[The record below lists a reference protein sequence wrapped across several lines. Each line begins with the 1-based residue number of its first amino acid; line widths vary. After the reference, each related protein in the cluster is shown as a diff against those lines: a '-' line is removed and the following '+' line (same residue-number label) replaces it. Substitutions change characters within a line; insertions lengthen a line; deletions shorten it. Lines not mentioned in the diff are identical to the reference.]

1 MLFDKSMRLTIA
13 LIILCLV
20 GAWGGAVDSALL
32 SLPFSVSVV
41 VQADSMQGSAGT
53 RLEEALDSIMP
64 LYAPGEEGDQDVEL
78 RLKYSVVYSNS
89 IVAAY
94 KQFIEALPTDNDG
107 YHLVRMEDIA
117 LFVHDHLEGGDQGLH
132 RPFPQLRSSFT
143 NLPVLI
149 MAAASLPRHL
159 IYTQSP
165 EQCTQSAV
173 VGVAFMDL
181 TAKRCDLRPDVL
193 EEDGTMVRWNSWNDW
208 HDLDRLQGSAPADK
222 ELPIARLA
230 GVVTSAVETLAVTR
244 SLQWRPAQETDEI
257 FCPIVVLHCGEFA
270 EAGLEA
276 LLKPKDTNSQNSTT
290 SDEPHHLDIDTSK
303 LAPPTP
309 DLALIREWLRSALLP
324 NHSVSLLHASHH
336 VDDHPQVTVAL
347 SHALKAHL
355 PTLSRRR
362 AAGATAGPGRAQQR
376 RGGAGAGAE
385 EENEDGEEDEGE
397 AVPFIDSALF
407 VRELRGVG
415 DALTR
420 QLLSKGGQEEAVA
433 ALMAAEVGVSLYK
446 ERSINDLFKDLP
458 FGGDMDG
465 DGDIEK
471 LQQAE
476 EEEKKKKEEESK
488 AAAAAKDKKAALVL
502 KGGFKK
508 KHLRRVHMRVVPVF
522 VLSGLQR
529 LVQVAQN
536 KPATSSTSSG
546 AGKGG
551 KAALPVMP
559 LLDGLHHVVVTDDCV
574 LILHSSEPVR
584 SRSVRR
590 RRRWGERQEAYD
602 LDSAVAAGLTEAL
615 TGLRAPHLQL
625 AAAGKGRGRG
635 TAGRRGLVDLTWTH
649 GNHPFAP
656 FSFLHASPPKQ
667 AGGTKGSEDEEEYK
681 YNYRHRPSW
690 QEERMKDK
698 EAYTEEAG
706 VLPWAAKRSVLLAR
720 VHQTVSS
727 AKQSWQRGA
736 AILDR
741 VQGAFT
747 LLQGPPSSEMR
758 SYGGVQVS
766 ASLAMALPAA
776 GLSLFVALQA
786 ELNHLARALDVL
798 VDSFAH
804 DADNVEIRKT
814 LALVEEFQAQVSARN
829 EALHDLEAA
838 LFQELRG
845 CRFHFDGEE
854 IPSASRPD
862 KKRSTDRS
870 YFSAALLLVGG
881 IAVLGA
887 AALLLARVQSSV
899 QRRAKKIA

>member
-1 MLFDKSMRLTIA
+1 MSQTIIV
-13 LIILCLV
+13 LVIVCLV

-41 VQADSMQGSAGT
+41 VQADSVQGTAGT
-53 RLEEALDSIMP
+53 RLEEALESIMP
-64 LYAPGEEGDQDVEL
+64 LYVPGDEDDQDVEL
-78 RLKYSVVYSNS
+78 RLKYSVVFSNS
-89 IVAAY
+89 IIAAY
-94 KQFIEALPTDNDG
+94 KRLIESLPTDKDG
-107 YHLVRMEDIA
+107 YHLLSMDDIA

-132 RPFPQLRSSFT
+132 RPYPQLRSSFT

-149 MAAASLPRHL
+149 MAAVSLPRHL
-159 IYTQSP
+159 IYTLSP

-208 HDLDRLQGSAPADK
+208 HELDRIQGSAPADK
-222 ELPIARLA
+222 ELPTARLA

-276 LLKPKDTNSQNSTT
+276 LLKPKGANSQNNTT
-290 SDEPHHLDIDTSK
+290 DEQHHVDLDASK

-309 DLALIREWLRSALLP
+309 DLALIRDWLRSALLP

-355 PTLSRRR
+355 PSLSRQR
-362 AAGATAGPGRAQQR
+362 AAGASAGPDAQR
-376 RGGAGAGAE
+376 RGGGAGETTRMESAE
-385 EENEDGEEDEGE
+385 EEEEEGE

-407 VRELRGVG
+407 IRELRGVG

-458 FGGDMDG
+458 FGGDVDG

-471 LQQAE
+471 LQQG
-476 EEEKKKKEEESK
+476 EEEKKKEEENKK
-488 AAAAAKDKKAALVL
+488 AEGGAAKDKKAALVL

-536 KPATSSTSSG
+536 KPSPSSSS
-546 AGKGG
+546 AGKR
-551 KAALPVMP
+551 ALPVMP

-615 TGLRAPHLQL
+615 TGLRAPHLQQL
-625 AAAGKGRGRG
+625 PSTAGKAEGRGK
-635 TAGRRGLVDLTWTH
+635 AGRRALVDLTWTH

-656 FSFLHASPPKQ
+656 FSVLHASPPKQ
-667 AGGTKGSEDEEEYK
+667 AGGSERREDEDEYK
-681 YNYRHRPSW
+681 YNYRHRPTW
-690 QEERMKDK
+690 QEDRAKDK
-698 EAYTEEAG
+698 ESYTEEAG
-706 VLPWAAKRSVLLAR
+706 VLSWAAKRSVLLAR
-720 VHQTVSS
+720 VHQTAAS
-727 AKQSWQRGA
+727 AKQSWRRGA

-741 VQGAFT
+741 VQEAFT

-786 ELNHLARALDVL
+786 ELNHLARALDIL

-814 LALVEEFQAQVSARN
+814 LAVVEEFQAQVTTRN

-854 IPSASRPD
+854 IPSASKPD
-862 KKRSTDRS
+862 KKRSTYRS
-870 YFSAALLLVGG
+870 YFSAALQLVGG
-881 IAVLGA
+881 VAVLGA